1 MGGVNDDSN
10 AAGRADCGPRLGRV
24 CGGFVAGL
32 WRVCGNLNEV
42 EIEKGGLEIVAI
54 N

>member
-1 MGGVNDDSN
+1 MIRMLLGGPT
-10 AAGRADCGPRLGRV
+10 AGQGLV
-24 CGGFVAGL
+24 GFVAGL